1 MNKRAGSPWTG
12 CGIVAVKEINDHL
25 RSARML
31 VLELLVLLTGIAA
44 VYSAIQGLRT
54 TTGQD
59 AFLFLRLFTDARN
72 PMPSFAGIL
81 VFLIPLMAIGLGFD
95 GVNGEFNR
103 RTMSRILA
111 QPIFRDALLLG
122 KFLAGLATLSI
133 GLLSLWLLVIGLGLL
148 TLGIPPGG
156 SEVARALSFLLLAVL
171 YGGLWL
177 AIALFMSTV
186 FRSPATAALS
196 SLGLWLFFS
205 VLWPMLSQFLAAAI
219 YPNDAALLLGVQSIE
234 QLQAQQWLS
243 RISPGALFEEAMVGV
258 LSPMTRSLGLVFPEQ
273 MRGAVNGAPL
283 GFVQSLLL
291 VWPQV
296 TGLVAAMILLF
307 VGTYVSFQRQ
317 EVRA

>member
-1 MNKRAGSPWTG
+1 
-12 CGIVAVKEINDHL
+12 
-25 RSARML
+25 
-31 VLELLVLLTGIAA
+31 
-44 VYSAIQGLRT
+44 
-54 TTGQD
+54 
-59 AFLFLRLFTDARN
+59 
-72 PMPSFAGIL
+72 
-81 VFLIPLMAIGLGFD
+81 
-95 GVNGEFNR
+95 
-103 RTMSRILA
+103 MSRILA

>member
-177 AIALFMSTV
+177 AIALFMV
-186 FRSPATAALS
+186 MQNNFARHMGQYGVANRAMADRGMAAHLYPFR
-196 SLGLWLFFS
+196 
-205 VLWPMLSQFLAAAI
+205 LSQWPAFVEHGERHLAFADVVEDTAKR
-219 YPNDAALLLGVQSIE
+219 N
-234 QLQAQQWLS
+234 
-243 RISPGALFEEAMVGV
+243 
-258 LSPMTRSLGLVFPEQ
+258 GL
-273 MRGAVNGAPL
+273 
-283 GFVQSLLL
+283 
-291 VWPQV
+291 
-296 TGLVAAMILLF
+296 
-307 VGTYVSFQRQ
+307 
-317 EVRA
+317 